1 MSHVVAARAPDR
13 RSHAWR
19 YTVAVPPVPPAADP
33 AGLLGRTLGGR
44 YRLTEHIGSGD
55 LGHVYRAEQV
65 ALRKVCVIKVLRPE
79 VQQDPPWRQQVL
91 RGTQQVAQLPFDW
104 LVRPDDVL
112 VSDVEMAIVSPIL
125 GGEDLSSLLRRM
137 YGRLPWAH
145 AREILQQIGA
155 ALVELHAAGVM
166 FGGLKPRNVFLAR
179 NSDGVTQVRLL
190 DVGTSRHSPTTA
202 SVAYMAPEWAAGAV
216 PDVSADIYSL
226 GSLAYE
232 MLTAHALFSGA
243 PAQVAL
249 MHRFKPPR
257 PPHSIAPDAA
267 IPPQIEAMI
276 LRALAKSPQDR
287 PDIQAFLAAVQTTG
301 STVAAAAAPRANAA
315 ADPDAD
321 MRTLAGDMVFQPGAA
336 SVSFR
341 TAHAMP
347 DSAARSGELA
357 DDDQFSVLGAR
368 AHRTQELP
376 PVEVPRIAPA
386 EHHDDDPDE
395 YDVPRTIMTSVP
407 NFGAPPPGT
416 TPTAMLGAP
425 QQTVALGQAPAIGAG
440 EPDDGAPRTMM
451 VAGFGGSL
459 LLEGE
464 QVPTLRAVAT
474 PAVVPA
480 IATPARPGLLQR
492 LRLRRAPPAPGTP
505 AKPGLLA
512 RFRGKPATTLP
523 ARRGPNWLDR
533 SLRAIGKIPGYFGK
547 LWRAALKP
555 FGRASG
561 LRSRLAAPFMSL
573 RMIFSRIT
581 RMLSRWTGG
590 AGE

>member
-1 MSHVVAARAPDR
+1 M
-13 RSHAWR
+13 
-19 YTVAVPPVPPAADP
+19 PPAPPAADP

-79 VQQDPPWRQQVL
+79 VQGDPAWRQQVL

-125 GGEDLSSLLRRM
+125 GGEDLGSLLRRM

-145 AREILQQIGA
+145 AREVLQQIGA

-190 DVGTSRHSPTTA
+190 DVGTSRHNATTA

-232 MLTAHALFSGA
+232 MLTAQALFSGA

-267 IPPQIEAMI
+267 ISPQVEAML
-276 LRALAKSPQDR
+276 LRALAKSPHDR
-287 PDIQAFLAAVQTTG
+287 PDIHAFLAAVQNTG
-301 STVAAAAAPRANAA
+301 STVAAAAAPLPTSV

-357 DDDQFSVLGAR
+357 DDDQFSVLGRGAR

-376 PVEVPRIAPA
+376 PVEVPRMVPAPQ
-386 EHHDDDPDE
+386 HDYPPDE
-395 YDVPRTIMTSVP
+395 DDVPRTIMTSVP

-416 TPTAMLGAP
+416 TPTAMLGGP
-425 QQTVALGQAPAIGAG
+425 QHTVALGQAPQPGPG
-440 EPDDGAPRTMM
+440 DPGDGTPQTMM
-451 VAGFGGSL
+451 VAGFGGSM

-464 QVPTLRAVAT
+464 QVPALRPVAAPTT
-474 PAVVPA
+474 PAS
-480 IATPARPGLLQR
+480 ATPARPGLLQR

-505 AKPGLLA
+505 ARPGLLA
-512 RFRGKPATTLP
+512 RFRRKPASTTLP
-523 ARRGPNWLDR
+523 ARRGPGWLDR
-533 SLRAIGKIPGYFGK
+533 SLRAIGKIPGYIGK
-547 LWRAALKP
+547 LWRIALKP
-555 FGRASG
+555 FGRAAG
-561 LRSRLAAPFMSL
+561 LRGRLAAPFMSL
-573 RMIFSRIT
+573 RMVFSRFT

>member
-1 MSHVVAARAPDR
+1 
-13 RSHAWR
+13 
-19 YTVAVPPVPPAADP
+19 VPPAPPAADP
-33 AGLLGRTLGGR
+33 AGLLGRILGGR

-79 VQQDPPWRQQVL
+79 VLGDPAWRQQVL

-112 VSDVEMAIVSPIL
+112 VSDAEMAIVSPIL

-155 ALVELHAAGVM
+155 ALVELHAAGVL

-179 NSDGVTQVRLL
+179 NSDGATQVRLL

-226 GSLAYE
+226 GSLTYE

-276 LRALAKSPQDR
+276 LRALAKSPHER
-287 PDIQAFLAAVQTTG
+287 PDIHGFLAAVQTTG
-301 STVAAAAAPRANAA
+301 STVAAAPLAS

-341 TAHAMP
+341 AAHAMP

-357 DDDQFSVLGAR
+357 DDDQFSALGAR

-376 PVEVPRIAPA
+376 PVAVPAP
-386 EHHDDDPDE
+386 HYDDSSEDD
-395 YDVPRTIMTSVP
+395 DVPRTIMTSVP
-407 NFGAPPPGT
+407 YFGAPPPGT

-425 QQTVALGQAPAIGAG
+425 QQTVALGQAPAVGAS
-440 EPDDGAPRTMM
+440 EPGDGAPRTMM

-459 LLEGE
+459 LLEGA
-464 QVPTLRAVAT
+464 QVPALPAVAAPT
-474 PAVVPA
+474 SVTPA
-480 IATPARPGLLQR
+480 IATSARPGLLHR

-505 AKPGLLA
+505 ARPGLLA
-512 RFRGKPATTLP
+512 RFRRNPATTSLP

-533 SLRAIGKIPGYFGK
+533 GLRAIGKIPGYFGK
-547 LWRAALKP
+547 LWRLALKP

-573 RMIFSRIT
+573 RMIFTRIT

-590 AGE
+590 AGQ

>member
-1 MSHVVAARAPDR
+1 M
-13 RSHAWR
+13 
-19 YTVAVPPVPPAADP
+19 PPASPAADP

-79 VQQDPPWRQQVL
+79 VQGDPVWRQQVM

-112 VSDVEMAIVSPIL
+112 VSDIEMAIVSPIL

-137 YGRLPWAH
+137 YGRLPWPH
-145 AREILQQIGA
+145 AREVLQQIGA

-190 DVGTSRHSPTTA
+190 DVGTSRHSATTA

-267 IPPQIEAMI
+267 IPPQVEAML
-276 LRALAKSPQDR
+276 LRALAKSPHER
-287 PDIQAFLAAVQTTG
+287 PDIHAFLAVVQNAG
-301 STVAAAAAPRANAA
+301 STVAGPVTTSVAEA
-315 ADPDAD
+315 DAD

-357 DDDQFSVLGAR
+357 DDDQFSVLGRGAG
-368 AHRTQELP
+368 AHRTQELL
-376 PVEVPRIAPA
+376 PVEVPRMAPTPQ
-386 EHHDDDPDE
+386 DDSPDE
-395 YDVPRTIMTSVP
+395 DDVPRTIMTSVP

-416 TPTAMLGAP
+416 TPTAMLGGP
-425 QQTVALGQAPAIGAG
+425 QHTVALGHAPQPGPG
-440 EPDDGAPRTMM
+440 EPDDGAPQTMM

-464 QVPTLRAVAT
+464 QIPALRPVAAPTIPASAT
-474 PAVVPA
+474 PA
-480 IATPARPGLLQR
+480 TPGLLQR
-492 LRLRRAPPAPGTP
+492 LRLRPAPPAPGTP
-505 AKPGLLA
+505 ARPGLLA
-512 RFRGKPATTLP
+512 RFRRKPASTALP
-523 ARRGPNWLDR
+523 ARRGPNWFDR
-533 SLRAIGKIPGYFGK
+533 SLRAIGKIPTHIGK
-547 LWRAALKP
+547 LWRIALKP
-555 FGRASG
+555 FGRATG
-561 LRSRLAAPFMSL
+561 LRSKLAAPFMSL
-573 RMIFSRIT
+573 RMVFSRFT

>member
-1 MSHVVAARAPDR
+1 MTSA
-13 RSHAWR
+13 
-19 YTVAVPPVPPAADP
+19 PPAADP

-65 ALRKVCVIKVLRPE
+65 ALRKVCVIKVLRAE
-79 VQQDPPWRQQVL
+79 VLRDPAWRQQVM

-112 VSDVEMAIVSPIL
+112 VSDAEMAIVSPIL

-145 AREILQQIGA
+145 AREVLQQIGA

-190 DVGTSRHSPTTA
+190 DVGTSRHNATTA

-257 PPHSIAPDAA
+257 PPHSVAPDAA
-267 IPPQIEAMI
+267 IAPQVEAMI
-276 LRALAKSPQDR
+276 LHALAKSPHDR
-287 PDIQAFLAAVQTTG
+287 PDIHAFFAVVQSIG
-301 STVAAAAAPRANAA
+301 NTVAAAAVAAPLAGAV

-357 DDDQFSVLGAR
+357 DDD
-368 AHRTQELP
+368 P
-376 PVEVPRIAPA
+376 
-386 EHHDDDPDE
+386 
-395 YDVPRTIMTSVP
+395 PRTIMTSVP

-416 TPTAMLGAP
+416 TPTAMLGGP
-425 QQTVALGQAPAIGAG
+425 QQTVALGHAPPVGPG
-440 EPDDGAPRTMM
+440 DPDDGTPRTMM
-451 VAGFGGSL
+451 VAGFDGPL
-459 LLEGE
+459 L
-464 QVPTLRAVAT
+464 RRT
-474 PAVVPA
+474 PAS
-480 IATPARPGLLQR
+480 
-492 LRLRRAPPAPGTP
+492 
-505 AKPGLLA
+505 
-512 RFRGKPATTLP
+512 TTLP

-533 SLRAIGKIPGYFGK
+533 SLRAIGRIPTHIGK
-547 LWRAALKP
+547 LWRIALKP
-555 FGRASG
+555 FGRAAG
-561 LRSRLAAPFMSL
+561 LRGRLAAPFMSL
-573 RMIFSRIT
+573 RMIFSRFT
-581 RMLSRWTGG
+581 RMLSRWTRG